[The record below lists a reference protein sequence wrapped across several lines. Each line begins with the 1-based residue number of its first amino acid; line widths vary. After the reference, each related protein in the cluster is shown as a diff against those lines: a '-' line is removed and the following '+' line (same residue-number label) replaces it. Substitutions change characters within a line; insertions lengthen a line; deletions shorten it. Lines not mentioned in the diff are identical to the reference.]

1 MGQNRFIVL
10 GLFVILAMGMLFY
23 LAFKVESFTLQ
34 RGTEVTVLFDD
45 ATGLKKGGDVKIKG
59 VNFGRISGLGYQ
71 DGKAVVKIRLTGD
84 VQIPSD
90 VSARIRPESLL
101 GENFLELGIPD
112 GSTAAPIQSGDV
124 ITHATKAV
132 DINEFVDRMA
142 VFIAGFEEDDFVR
155 NLSDV
160 VQTLADNRERID
172 AMIRNLDQLAGDA
185 LAFMETNRESLDK
198 TIHNLERITVSFG
211 KNAPET
217 ARSLERVMARLD
229 KLTADLERKSP
240 NLAADL
246 GETMRHL
253 SEASEALPAT
263 LKEFDLLSRRVRTT
277 LTHVDRFLLQE
288 VPDIKSI
295 LEQRGIKAKVR
306 IW

>member
-23 LAFKVESFTLQ
+23 LAFKVESFTLK
-34 RGTEVTVLFDD
+34 RGTEVKVLFDD

-59 VNFGRISGLGYQ
+59 VNFGRISGLGYE
-71 DGKAVVKIRLTGD
+71 DGKAVITIRLTGD
-84 VQIPSD
+84 LQVPGD

-101 GENFLELGIPD
+101 GENFLELRIPE
-112 GSTAAPIQSGDV
+112 GSTAPPIQSGHV
-124 ITHATKAV
+124 ITNSTKAV

-142 VFIAGFEEDDFVR
+142 GFVEGFEEDDFAR
-155 NLSDV
+155 NLSGV
-160 VQTLADNRERID
+160 VQTLAENRERID
-172 AMIRNLDQLAGDA
+172 AMIQNLDKLAGDA
-185 LAFMETNRESLDK
+185 RAFMETNRESLDR
-198 TIHNLERITVSFG
+198 TIQNLERITVSFG
-211 KNAPET
+211 KNAPKT
-217 ARSLERVMARLD
+217 ARSLDRVLSRLD
-229 KLTADLERKSP
+229 KLTADLAQKSP

-246 GETMRHL
+246 GETMKHL

-263 LKEFDLLSRRVRTT
+263 LKELDSLSRRLHVT
-277 LTHVDRFLLQE
+277 LNHVDRFLQQE
-288 VPDIKSI
+288 VPDIKDI

>member
-59 VNFGRISGLGYQ
+59 VNFGRISRLGYR
-71 DGKAVVKIRLTGD
+71 DGKAVVTLRLLGD

-90 VSARIRPESLL
+90 AGARIRPESLL
-101 GENFLELGIPD
+101 GEHFLELTIPA
-112 GSTAAPIQSGDV
+112 GSTAPPIASGHV

-142 VFIAGFEEDDFVR
+142 RFIEGFEEDDFAR
-155 NLSDV
+155 NLSGV

-172 AMIRNLDQLAGDA
+172 AMIQNLDQLAGDA
-185 LAFMETNRESLDK
+185 RTFLETNRESLEK
-198 TIHNLERITVSFG
+198 TIDNLERITVSFG
-211 KNAPET
+211 KNAPQT
-217 ARSLERVMARLD
+217 ARSLDRVMARLD

-246 GETMRHL
+246 GETMKHL
-253 SEASEALPAT
+253 AEASEALPAT
-263 LKEFDLLSRRVRTT
+263 LQEFDSLSRRLRIT
-277 LTHVDRFLLQE
+277 LNHVDRFLMQE